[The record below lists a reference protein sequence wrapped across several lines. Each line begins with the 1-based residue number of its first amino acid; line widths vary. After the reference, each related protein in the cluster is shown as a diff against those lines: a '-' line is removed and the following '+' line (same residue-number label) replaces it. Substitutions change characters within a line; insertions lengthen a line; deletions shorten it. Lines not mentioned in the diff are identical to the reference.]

1 MANLTIR
8 HKIGQQRSIL
18 IVILGK
24 ISVNKKYEYMITII
38 SGTNRKDSNTY
49 KIAREYQFILNEKGI
64 EAGIFSL
71 EDLNV
76 LYYDNAFKKIE
87 DEILIPT
94 SHFIIISPEY
104 NGSFPGVLK
113 LLFDNSR
120 SHEIWFHKKAL
131 LTGVA
136 TGRAGN
142 LRGMDHLAD
151 VLNYIKITVHPNKL
165 PISVV
170 DKVVSNDGK
179 IIDRNTLKAINH
191 QLDEFIFWGAINTQP
206 RPAVSSGKAQT
217 FKI

>member
-1 MANLTIR
+1 
-8 HKIGQQRSIL
+8 
-18 IVILGK
+18 
-24 ISVNKKYEYMITII
+24 MITII
-38 SGTNRKDSNTY
+38 SGTNRKFSNTY
-49 KIAREYQFILNEKGI
+49 KIAREYQLLLKERGI
-64 EAGIFSL
+64 EAGILSL
-71 EDLNV
+71 EDVNL
-76 LYYDNAFKKIE
+76 LQYDAAFEKIE
-87 DEILIPT
+87 NEFLIPST
-94 SHFIIISPEY
+94 HFIIISPEY

-170 DKVVSNDGK
+170 NSVVDGDGK
-179 IIDRNTLKAINH
+179 IADKNTLKAINQ
-191 QLDEFIFWGAINTQP
+191 QLDEFIHWSALNPKHEIPNTKP
-206 RPAVSSGKAQT
+206 
-217 FKI
+217 

>member
-1 MANLTIR
+1 
-8 HKIGQQRSIL
+8 
-18 IVILGK
+18 
-24 ISVNKKYEYMITII
+24 MITII
-38 SGTNRKDSNTY
+38 SGTNRKNSNTY
-49 KIAREYQFILNEKGI
+49 KIAREYQFILQEKGI

-71 EDLNV
+71 ENIDV
-76 LYYDNAFKKIE
+76 LHYDAAFENIE
-87 DEILIPT
+87 NEILIPST
-94 SHFIIISPEY
+94 HFIIISPEY

-113 LLFDNSR
+113 MLFDNSR

-170 DKVVSNDGK
+170 DRVVGSDGK
-179 IIDRNTLKAINH
+179 IIDANTLRAINQ
-191 QLDEFIFWGAINTQP
+191 QLDEFIFWGALTPQLQTQINP
-206 RPAVSSGKAQT
+206 L
-217 FKI
+217 